1 PLTSTPQAGQARYRS
16 GRFWFGTPLQHT
28 LDGTV
33 DAPRRRPWYTR
44 SGRSGTSSG
53 SGAPSARATEQSI
66 KMLWA
71 TRVAFGGPGS
81 SSSMTATSAASGI
94 EALGALGG

>member
-1 PLTSTPQAGQARYRS
+1 MSCEVAPELAAACIFVGAGLSAEPFVR
-16 GRFWFGTPLQHT
+16 GRPGS
-28 LDGTV
+28 
-33 DAPRRRPWYTR
+33 RRK
-44 SGRSGTSSG
+44 SIS
-53 SGAPSARATEQSI
+53 RATEQSI